1 MLTTNWREKTLFRLL
16 VLMKDNPIELVASN
30 QQNQNQNS
38 GQNYGTLNVVKFS
51 ILNIQYSI
59 TKIQHSVIANS
70 IFNIKFKNSTRI
82 RYLTKIWFFI
92 DNSISSEKKTLF
104 DDQIQHLIEKPKF
117 NGNSIF

>member
-82 RYLTKIWFFI
+82 WYLTKIWFFI
-92 DNSISSEKKTLF
+92 DNSIFSEKKRLF
-104 DDQIQHLIEKPKF
+104 DDQIHHLIENPKF

>member
-1 MLTTNWREKTLFRLL
+1 
-16 VLMKDNPIELVASN
+16 MKDNPIELVASN
-30 QQNQNQNS
+30 QQNQTQNS

-82 RYLTKIWFFI
+82 RYLTKISFFI

-104 DDQIQHLIEKPKF
+104 DDQIQHLIENPKF